1 MSDYDDDAPFA
12 GEYLDFAEMS
22 RDELQAKL
30 FELLTLV
37 ETSRELLRARDAD
50 DVARRV
56 LLSSIGV
63 LGAGSACVLLQEGDA
78 LVLSHQLG
86 LDPEPKLRMRLSRTL
101 VEAFREESAPRPVRA
116 DEVLAG
122 GASSLF
128 LQQFADDLVQLD
140 ADVVCPLVG
149 RDGLLGFLILGRRLL
164 AEGYTARDLDLFASL
179 AELYVLAL
187 ERAPHL
193 HPGLTDATA
202 PATRARVRSRRD
214 EGHNRDLRLLRE
226 QHAPLAKIL
235 GESQAMHT
243 LFSDLVEFADS
254 RATILIQGE
263 SGTGKELIAKAIHE
277 LSRRRHGPLEIVDC
291 SSIPKEL
298 IESELFGHMRGAFT
312 GAVRDRRGAFDLA
325 HHGTIFLDEIGDMTL
340 GSQTRLLR
348 VLQEGKFRPVGGE
361 KQHSVDVR
369 VIAATN
375 VDLRQAVQNGEFR
388 KDLFFRIQVFPVHL
402 PPLRERD
409 GDVEVLTRAFLKR
422 FFADDGLAPPE
433 VDPEVFVELGRYSFP
448 GNVRELQNMTE
459 ALAIRSRAVGR
470 VTLDALHDVFRSMKI
485 RLDGSTPVSSFEDE
499 VAPADDPRPARE
511 VLPVRSVMPESL
523 EGLDTGEKVVRAWRQ
538 SAFNLLEA
546 SRRLRA
552 RKLDGDD
559 VAVVDRAQLSH
570 YLDGE
575 ILQAF
580 LEEGG
585 LAGAV
590 ERLAGSNPARDRAA
604 RRVRRVIE
612 QLALAAER
620 GEPHRAFPRL
630 PKEYR
635 DAVRRLGDL
644 GGAWIQRGLAEPV
657 HSGRGRSH

>member
-1 MSDYDDDAPFA
+1 MDAYEDDAPFA

-63 LGAGSACVLLQEGDA
+63 LGAGSACVLLQNGDA
-78 LVLSHQLG
+78 LTLNHQLG
-86 LDPEPKLRMRLSRTL
+86 LDPEPRLRMRLSRSL
-101 VEAFREESAPRPVRA
+101 IEAFREESPPRPVRA
-116 DEVLAG
+116 DEGLAG
-122 GASSLF
+122 GATSLF
-128 LQQFADDLVQLD
+128 LQQFADELVQLD
-140 ADVVCPLVG
+140 ADVICPLVG
-149 RDGLLGFLILGRRLL
+149 RDGLLGFLVLGRRLL

-193 HPGLTDATA
+193 GVGSSDATA
-202 PATRARVRSRRD
+202 LGPRVRIRQRD
-214 EGHNRDLRLLRE
+214 EGDNVDLLRLRQE
-226 QHAPLAKIL
+226 HPPLSKIL
-235 GESQAMHT
+235 GESDAMLA
-243 LFSDLVEFADS
+243 LFRDLVEFADS

-375 VDLRQAVQNGEFR
+375 VDLRQAVQEGRFR

-402 PPLRERD
+402 PALRDRD

-422 FFADDGLAPPE
+422 FFADDGMATPE
-433 VDPEVFVELGRYSFP
+433 IDPAVFVELGHYSFP

-459 ALAIRSRAVGR
+459 ALAIRSRAAGS
-470 VTLDALHDVFRSMKI
+470 VTLDALHDVFRSMNI
-485 RLDGSTPVSSFEDE
+485 RLDGSTPVSSFEDVGRAE
-499 VAPADDPRPARE
+499 FDGPAPPRD
-511 VLPVRSVMPESL
+511 VLPVRSVMPDTL
-523 EGLDTGEKVVRAWRQ
+523 DGLDTGAKVVQAWRQ
-538 SAFNLLEA
+538 SSFNLLEA

-559 VAVVDRAQLSH
+559 VPVTDRAQMSH

-590 ERLAGSNPARDRAA
+590 ERLAGSNPARGRAA
-604 RRVRRVIE
+604 RRVKRVIE
-612 QLALAAER
+612 QLALAAQR

-644 GGAWIQRGLAEPV
+644 GGSWIQRGLAEPV
-657 HSGRGRSH
+657 QPGRDGN

>member
-1 MSDYDDDAPFA
+1 ML
-12 GEYLDFAEMS
+12 E
-22 RDELQAKL
+22 
-30 FELLTLV
+30 
-37 ETSRELLRARDAD
+37 
-50 DVARRV
+50 
-56 LLSSIGV
+56 
-63 LGAGSACVLLQEGDA
+63 
-78 LVLSHQLG
+78 HQLG
-86 LDPEPKLRMRLSRTL
+86 LDPEPRLRLRLSRSL
-101 VEAFREESAPRPVRA
+101 VDAFREESSPRPVRA

-122 GASSLF
+122 GATSLF
-128 LQQFADDLVQLD
+128 LQQFAGEMSALD

-149 RDGLLGFLILGRRLL
+149 RGGLLGFLILGRRLL
-164 AEGYTARDLDLFASL
+164 AEGYTGRDLDLFASL

-187 ERAPHL
+187 DRGPRD
-193 HPGLTDATA
+193 DADA
-202 PATRARVRSRRD
+202 AVESSRPPRVRTRRRD
-214 EGHNRDLRLLRE
+214 EGDNVDLRRLRE
-226 QHAPLAKIL
+226 NHPPLTKIL
-235 GESQAMHT
+235 GESDAMFA
-243 LFSDLVEFADS
+243 LFRDLVEFADS

-277 LSRRRHGPLEIVDC
+277 LSRRRQGPLEIVDC

-361 KQHSVDVR
+361 KQHAVDVR

-375 VDLRQAVQNGEFR
+375 VDLRQAVQEGRFR

-402 PPLRERD
+402 PPLRARD

-422 FFADDGLAPPE
+422 YFADDGLAPPE
-433 VDPEVFVELGRYSFP
+433 VDAEVFVELGRYAFP

-459 ALAIRSRAVGR
+459 ALAIRSRTTGR
-470 VTLDALHDVFRSMKI
+470 VGIDTLHDVFRSMNI
-485 RLDGSTPVSSFEDE
+485 RLDGRTPISSFESDE
-499 VAPADDPRPARE
+499 VAGEAIRPARE
-511 VLPVRSVMPESL
+511 VLPVRSVRAEST
-523 EGLDTGEKVVRAWRQ
+523 ESLDTGAKVIQAWRQ
-538 SAFNLLEA
+538 SSFNLLEA

-570 YLDGE
+570 YVDGE

-590 ERLAGSNPARDRAA
+590 ERLAGTNPARDRAA
-604 RRVRRVIE
+604 RRARRVIE

-657 HSGRGRSH
+657 ARRD